1 VGDAAD
7 EVVVELEEREGE
19 LCELSVVEFEE
30 AVGVGVWDPEEELDD
45 VTPEAVDTLDA
56 VVEDDEEIVVELEG
70 GAMLGDM

>member
-1 VGDAAD
+1 
-7 EVVVELEEREGE
+7 
-19 LCELSVVEFEE
+19 LSVVEFEE

>member
-19 LCELSVVEFEE
+19 LCELIVVEFEE